1 MSLSKI
7 AAGWLLLL
15 PCALLAQREAVL
27 KQIDLPHPYYYRE
40 MYLPQLTTGPSAAA
54 WLPDSRSLIYSMAG
68 SLWRQALD
76 STSAEQLTDGP
87 GYDYQPDCSRDGR
100 WVVYASYAKDAVE
113 LWALDLQSKRSQRLT
128 FGGAVNIEPRFSPD
142 GQRIAFVSTS
152 YHGHFHIFI
161 GDFSEGHLSHLQRVT
176 GETRSD
182 LPRYYYSPFDHEISP
197 TWSPDGRDILFVSNR
212 GHIYG
217 TGGFWR
223 MKAEPAAEAREIH
236 YEETTWKARPEF
248 APDGKRVVYA
258 SYLGRQW
265 HQLWI
270 MPANGGDA
278 FQISYGEFDNINPR
292 WSPDGKLVAFISNR
306 SGNTSLWTQAI
317 PGGAEKQVVIG
328 EKHYLHPMG
337 RLTIRVLDQDSH
349 PTPARI
355 SVTGADGRAYAP
367 DDAWMRADD
376 SFVRGERPF
385 EAHYFHTSGE
395 AELDVP
401 VGRFEIEVTKG
412 FDYKVERRTVQVAG
426 GETSMTIQL
435 RGLQLPAVAG
445 SHWVSGDVHVHMN
458 YGGAYR
464 DTPAV
469 LVGQAAAENLGIVED
484 LIVNKEQRIPDIAY
498 FSSNPDPASTPTNL
512 LFHGQEFH
520 TSYWGHLG
528 LLNLTRNFLL
538 PGYVAYPSTA
548 AASLFPAN
556 ANVADLAHGQ
566 GALVGYVHPYDAYP
580 DPAHDAALTHELPV
594 DVALGKVDYIEVL
607 GFSDHKSTAA
617 VWYRLLNC
625 GFHLPA
631 AAGTDAMAN
640 FASLRGPVGLNR
652 VYVNIPE
659 GPLDIHPWL
668 ESLKRGHTFAT
679 NGPLLGFTLAGKHP
693 GDELH
698 LPAGEN
704 KTELHAWLRSFV
716 PVDHL
721 QLVCNGSVARDLKLA
736 ADQESADA
744 NEEITITQS
753 GWCVLRAWSEK
764 PEDPVLDAYPYA
776 TTSPIY
782 VNVQGSHLKRG
793 GDAAYFI
800 AWIDRLIEAAQ
811 ANGDWNTDAEKA
823 SVLDT
828 LQKGREFYV
837 KLKE

>member
-401 VGRFEIEVTKG
+401 VGRFEIEVKRASITKW
-412 FDYKVERRTVQVAG
+412 KEEQ
-426 GETSMTIQL
+426 
-435 RGLQLPAVAG
+435 
-445 SHWVSGDVHVHMN
+445 
-458 YGGAYR
+458 YR
-464 DTPAV
+464 
-469 LVGQAAAENLGIVED
+469 
-484 LIVNKEQRIPDIAY
+484 
-498 FSSNPDPASTPTNL
+498 
-512 LFHGQEFH
+512 
-520 TSYWGHLG
+520 
-528 LLNLTRNFLL
+528 
-538 PGYVAYPSTA
+538 
-548 AASLFPAN
+548 
-556 ANVADLAHGQ
+556 
-566 GALVGYVHPYDAYP
+566 
-580 DPAHDAALTHELPV
+580 LPV
-594 DVALGKVDYIEVL
+594 A
-607 GFSDHKSTAA
+607 
-617 VWYRLLNC
+617 
-625 GFHLPA
+625 
-631 AAGTDAMAN
+631 
-640 FASLRGPVGLNR
+640 
-652 VYVNIPE
+652 
-659 GPLDIHPWL
+659 
-668 ESLKRGHTFAT
+668 
-679 NGPLLGFTLAGKHP
+679 KHP
-693 GDELH
+693 
-698 LPAGEN
+698 
-704 KTELHAWLRSFV
+704 
-716 PVDHL
+716 
-721 QLVCNGSVARDLKLA
+721 
-736 ADQESADA
+736 
-744 NEEITITQS
+744 
-753 GWCVLRAWSEK
+753 
-764 PEDPVLDAYPYA
+764 
-776 TTSPIY
+776 
-782 VNVQGSHLKRG
+782 
-793 GDAAYFI
+793 
-800 AWIDRLIEAAQ
+800 
-811 ANGDWNTDAEKA
+811 
-823 SVLDT
+823 
-828 LQKGREFYV
+828 
-837 KLKE
+837 